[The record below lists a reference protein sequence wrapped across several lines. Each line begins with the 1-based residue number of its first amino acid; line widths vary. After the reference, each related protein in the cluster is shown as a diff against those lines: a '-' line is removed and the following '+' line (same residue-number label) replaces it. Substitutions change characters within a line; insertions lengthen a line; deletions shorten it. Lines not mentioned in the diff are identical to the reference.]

1 MMVRLDD
8 FAADRVVP
16 FCAAGGLDEVGLCAW
31 IAQAEPG
38 ETLIYHRGF
47 LAVDATAVL
56 SKLPADR
63 QRALAACPSIVEYSR
78 ELQGQAAEE
87 LALLPD
93 GSAVVEMM
101 ADYFVMRDQ
110 VRACGSVWWG

>member
-1 MMVRLDD
+1 MMAQLDY
-8 FAADRVVP
+8 FAADRVGP

-31 IAQAEPG
+31 IAQADPG

-63 QRALAACPSIVEYSR
+63 QRVLRQVAAAALR
-78 ELQGQAAEE
+78 AAEQN
-87 LALLPD
+87 LVHLVQARIGPDHFAYVAIARPKPRSSGAALSIRLLE
-93 GSAVVEMM
+93 A
-101 ADYFVMRDQ
+101 A
-110 VRACGSVWWG
+110 